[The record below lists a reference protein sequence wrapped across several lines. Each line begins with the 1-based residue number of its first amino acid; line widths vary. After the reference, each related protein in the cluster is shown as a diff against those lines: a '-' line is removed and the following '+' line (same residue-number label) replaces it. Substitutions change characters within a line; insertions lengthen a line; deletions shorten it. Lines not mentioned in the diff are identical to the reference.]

1 MNRLALLPW
10 RLSARALGRSSIGQ
24 AVGAGAAS
32 WHTETQVGIVL
43 EAHMWQNKR
52 AWVLDAHM
60 QALFR
65 STSQQSP
72 SAAEIQSSKASIC
85 YDICMKKYHG
95 PCFVTSFRKPLRGIL
110 RFTLGQTT
118 SQSGID

>member
-10 RLSARALGRSSIGQ
+10 RLSARALGSSSVGQ
-24 AVGAGAAS
+24 AVGAGAAC

-60 QALFR
+60 QVICL

-72 SAAEIQSSKASIC
+72 SAAEIQLSKPSIC
-85 YDICMKKYHG
+85 YDICLKKYYW
-95 PCFVTSFRKPLRGIL
+95 PCFVTSFREPLRGIL

-118 SQSGID
+118 LQSGID

>member
-10 RLSARALGRSSIGQ
+10 RLSARALGSSSIGQ
-24 AVGAGAAS
+24 AVGAGATS

-60 QALFR
+60 QALSEAPVSR
-65 STSQQSP
+65 AHLLP
-72 SAAEIQSSKASIC
+72 R
-85 YDICMKKYHG
+85 YNH
-95 PCFVTSFRKPLRGIL
+95 RKPVYATIY
-110 RFTLGQTT
+110 
-118 SQSGID
+118 I